1 MSLPPLNE
9 RAQHLLKALVERYI
23 SEGVPVGSR
32 TLSQAT
38 PFSLSP
44 ATIRNVM
51 ADLEEMGLIHSPHTS
66 AGRVPTIQGYRLFIN
81 QLLTM
86 RNLDTR
92 QVDLLSGELQQARGS
107 RQQLVETA
115 SQMLSS
121 LTRFTGLVTLPKREN
136 ARLTQIEFIPLS
148 GQRVLAILVMD
159 DGEVQ
164 NRVLPVTRG
173 YTTSELRQLGALLSE
188 RLAGQEAS
196 RVREALL
203 AEMDK
208 VRSDLNNL
216 MREAIMLT
224 EQAFGSPR
232 PSGAELVI
240 SGQSNLVGLGDI
252 TNLERMKR
260 LFEAFETKRDILH
273 LLDQS
278 ERAEG
283 VQIFIGGESGYDPL
297 QECSLV
303 TAPYREQGRVVG
315 YIGII
320 GPTRMPYDQVIP
332 LVDITARLLG
342 AALNPAGEPQ
352 ES

>member
-1 MSLPPLNE
+1 MSLPTLNE

-23 SEGVPVGSR
+23 LEGVPVGSR

-51 ADLEEMGLIHSPHTS
+51 ADLEDMGLIHSPHTS

-86 RNLDTR
+86 RSLDER
-92 QVDLLSGELQQARGS
+92 QVDFLSGELRQASGS
-107 RQQLVETA
+107 RQHLIETA
-115 SQMLSS
+115 SQMLSH
-121 LTRFTGLVTLPKREN
+121 LTRFAGLVTLPRREN
-136 ARLTQIEFIPLS
+136 ARLTQIEFVPLS
-148 GQRVLAILVMD
+148 GRRVLAILVMD

-164 NRVLPVTRG
+164 NRVLPVARD
-173 YTTSELRQLGALLSE
+173 YSASELRQFAALLSE

-196 RVREALL
+196 RVREMLL

-208 VRSDLNNL
+208 VRSDLNAL
-216 MREAIMLT
+216 MREAILLT
-224 EQAFGSPR
+224 EQALGNPAAG
-232 PSGAELVI
+232 PDLVI
-240 SGQSNLVGLGDI
+240 SGQANLVGLEEMG
-252 TNLERMKR
+252 NLARMRR

-273 LLDQS
+273 LLDQC
-278 ERAEG
+278 ERADG
-283 VQIFIGGESGYDPL
+283 VQIFIGDESGYDPL
-297 QECSLV
+297 EDCSLI

-315 YIGII
+315 YLGII

-342 AALNPAGEPQ
+342 AAMSPSLET
-352 ES
+352 EI

>member
-9 RAQHLLKALVERYI
+9 RAQQLLKALIERYI

-51 ADLEEMGLIHSPHTS
+51 ADLETMGLIHAPHTS

-86 RNLDTR
+86 RSLDEA
-92 QVDLLSGELQQARGS
+92 QVDFLSGELRQASSS
-107 RQQLVETA
+107 RQQLIETA
-115 SQMLSS
+115 SQLLSH
-121 LTRFTGLVTLPKREN
+121 LTRYAGLVTLPRREH
-136 ARLTQIEFIPLS
+136 ARLTQIEFVPLS
-148 GQRVLAILVMD
+148 GRRVLAILVMD

-164 NRVLPVTRG
+164 NRVLPVSRD
-173 YTTSELRQLGALLSE
+173 YSSSELRKYSALLSE
-188 RLAGQEAS
+188 QLAGQEAA

-208 VRSDLNNL
+208 VRSDLNTL
-216 MREAIMLT
+216 MLEAIQLT
-224 EQAFGSPR
+224 EQALDAATPE
-232 PSGAELVI
+232 PDLVI
-240 SGQSNLVGLGDI
+240 SGQANLVGLEDMG
-252 TNLERMKR
+252 NLARMKR

-283 VQIFIGGESGYDPL
+283 VQIFIGGESGYDPF
-297 QECSLV
+297 EGCSLI

-315 YIGII
+315 YLGVI
-320 GPTRMPYDQVIP
+320 GPTRMPYDRVIP

-342 AALNPAGEPQ
+342 AAMSPGLETEG
-352 ES
+352 

>member
-9 RAQHLLKALVERYI
+9 RAQQLLKALVERYI

-51 ADLEEMGLIHSPHTS
+51 ADLEAMGLIHAPHTS
-66 AGRVPTIQGYRLFIN
+66 AGRVPTIRGYRLFIN

-86 RNLDTR
+86 RSLDES
-92 QVDLLSGELQQARGS
+92 QVDFLSGELRQANSS
-107 RQQLVETA
+107 RQQLIETA
-115 SQMLSS
+115 SQMLSH
-121 LTRFTGLVTLPKREN
+121 LTRFAGLVTLPRREH
-136 ARLTQIEFIPLS
+136 ARLSQIEFVPLS
-148 GQRVLAILVMD
+148 GRRVLAILVMD

-164 NRVLPVTRG
+164 NRVLPVSRDYSG
-173 YTTSELRQLGALLSE
+173 NELRKYSALLSE
-188 RLAGQEAS
+188 QLAGQEAS
-196 RVREALL
+196 RVRETLL

-208 VRSDLNNL
+208 VRSDLNTL
-216 MREAIMLT
+216 MREAIQLT
-224 EQAFGSPR
+224 EQALDAATPE
-232 PSGAELVI
+232 PDLVI
-240 SGQSNLVGLGDI
+240 SGQSNLVGLEDMG
-252 TNLERMKR
+252 NLARMKR

-297 QECSLV
+297 EGCSLIA
-303 TAPYREQGRVVG
+303 APYHEQGRVVG
-315 YIGII
+315 YLGVI
-320 GPTRMPYDQVIP
+320 GPTRMPYDRVIP

-342 AALNPAGEPQ
+342 AAMSPTL
-352 ES
+352 ESEL